1 MGKHS
6 KKEDLNNKP
15 FNTQAKPEQKAREFD
30 QQYQQNRRYT
40 STPNLD
46 ARKKK

>member
-15 FNTQAKPEQKAREFD
+15 FDSQAKPEQKAREFD
-30 QQYQQNRRYT
+30 QQYQGNRRYT
-40 STPNLD
+40 NTPNLD
-46 ARKKK
+46 ARKKR